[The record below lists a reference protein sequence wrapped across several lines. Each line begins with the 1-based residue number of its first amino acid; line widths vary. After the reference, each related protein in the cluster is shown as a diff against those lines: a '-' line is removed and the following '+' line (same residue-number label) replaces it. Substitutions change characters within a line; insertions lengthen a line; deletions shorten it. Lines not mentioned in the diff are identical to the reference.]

1 MATDGPRLMEGDD
14 GSWFCSEVYSVINNG
29 QLDMDHLL
37 KQYKKDLQKSYRDDN
52 REFKLEEYRFMAELV
67 KVLHQGRVK
76 EELWSEYG
84 YDDNGKEI
92 TIYDVLDKAII
103 SRETLELLFKKS
115 KKHYIHMN
123 GIGFEYYGSI
133 EYLREYFSFGGDPL
147 RGYNLKEKE
156 QLDKIMEGLKK
167 LPCNNLEDAQ
177 KIRDKLKNIKNK
189 YKILGCGN
197 KIINDINSVLYH
209 GWRNEEYY
217 LIMLNSVK
225 DNITVIKEILD
236 NPKEK
241 YVLYT
246 KTK

>member
-1 MATDGPRLMEGDD
+1 
-14 GSWFCSEVYSVINNG
+14 
-29 QLDMDHLL
+29 
-37 KQYKKDLQKSYRDDN
+37 
-52 REFKLEEYRFMAELV
+52 MAELV

-123 GIGFEYYGSI
+123 GIGFEYYDSI

-177 KIRDKLKNIKNK
+177 KRRDKLKNIKNK
-189 YKILGCGN
+189 YK
-197 KIINDINSVLYH
+197 
-209 GWRNEEYY
+209 
-217 LIMLNSVK
+217 MVK
-225 DNITVIKEILD
+225 
-236 NPKEK
+236 
-241 YVLYT
+241 
-246 KTK
+246 

>member
-14 GSWFCSEVYSVINNG
+14 GSEFCCIAFKDISNG
-29 QLDMDHLL
+29 RIDLDNI
-37 KQYKKDLQKSYRDDN
+37 LQEYDKYEKEAYRDNN
-52 REFKLEEYRFMAELV
+52 RELNLEEYRLMAEFV

-115 KKHYIHMN
+115 KELYIHMN
-123 GIGFEYYGSI
+123 GLGFEYYRSI
-133 EYLREYFSFGGDPL
+133 EYLRKHFGFIMDPL
-147 RGYNLKEKE
+147 RGYNIKEKE

-167 LPCNNLEDAQ
+167 LLCNNLEDAQ
-177 KIRDKLKNIKNK
+177 KIRNKLINIKNK
-189 YKILGCGN
+189 YKILGCSD
-197 KIINDINSVLYH
+197 KIIDDINLVLYH
-209 GWRNEEYY
+209 GWRKKEGYVN
-217 LIMLNSVK
+217 MLNSVK